1 MTVKELIEHL
11 KKIPPGT
18 PVLAKDIFG
27 KPSTY
32 IVLRCGPDGLAI
44 DAVPEPDTRYYKHPF
59 DGPGDEHPF
68 DGPGDDR
75 YCPGPCNGDFNE

>member
-1 MTVKELIEHL
+1 MLVRDLIEHL

-32 IVLRCGPDGLAI
+32 IILRCVPDGLAI
-44 DAVPEPDTRYYKHPF
+44 DAAPEPDTDTRFY
-59 DGPGDEHPF
+59 EHHS

-75 YCPGPCNGDFNE
+75 YCPGPYNGEFNE